1 MDQIIWVDK
10 DSVGIPSIDT
20 QHKQLVAITN
30 TLFMA
35 IMHDTSEDVLKDTL
49 DALAYYANYHFAYE
63 EKLLAEHGYPEDKL
77 ASHIAEHRE
86 LTRQVHTFIQEA
98 KNDPGTLDIKVFG
111 FLRDWMSCH
120 LSETDSQYSA
130 FLLKKGVR

>member
-10 DSVGIPSIDT
+10 DSVGITSIDN

-35 IMHDTSEDVLKDTL
+35 IMHDEGEEALKGILNDLENYTK
-49 DALAYYANYHFAYE
+49 YHFNYE
-63 EKLLAEHGYPEDKL
+63 EKLLTQHGYPKDKL

-86 LTRQVHTFIQEA
+86 LTRQVHAFIQEA
-98 KNDPGTLDIKVFG
+98 QDEPGTMDIKVFD

-130 FLLKKGVR
+130 FLLEKGVR

>member
-1 MDQIIWVDK
+1 
-10 DSVGIPSIDT
+10 
-20 QHKQLVAITN
+20 
-30 TLFMA
+30 
-35 IMHDTSEDVLKDTL
+35 MHDSGAEALEGVLSE
-49 DALAYYANYHFAYE
+49 LASYAVNHFAYE
-63 EKLLAEHGYPEDKL
+63 EKLLAQHGYPEDKL

-120 LSETDSQYSA
+120 LSETDSQYSI